1 LDGAVCPRN
10 VDNVKHFDYILARDA
25 LPGEAGCRR
34 LIEEDDTT
42 MAKLTRT
49 FAVLAS
55 AAVLAAACTG
65 AGASNPPASAPG
77 SVAPS
82 VAPGSAAAP
91 SASAATGALP
101 APEKTEIK
109 MGLSVTETSQF
120 AAELAKRAGI
130 YEKNG
135 LTVETTVFEG
145 DGKVMQALQAGQ
157 LDVGFG
163 GTSAYVTSQ
172 TTDVPVVGLAV
183 NAVILTD
190 ELVSTA
196 DVKTADDLRGK
207 CVAVS
212 TYGGTSH
219 GAVILSLDALGLT
232 PEDVVI
238 TEVGGQSAR
247 IAALQGGACAA
258 APVDAANHAEM
269 EELGFNFLVNL
280 KEEQLPWGRS
290 GMGVTEEW
298 LAANPN
304 TATVVAASVLEAQ
317 NMMWTDPDTAA
328 EHYAAFTQNT
338 LEDAKALILEFQEI
352 GNRPMTWTDEAFEN
366 PKQVLAAV
374 NPAMADVDV
383 TQAFD
388 RSVLQGLMDSG
399 FYEAND
405 IPTE

>member
-1 LDGAVCPRN
+1 
-10 VDNVKHFDYILARDA
+10 
-25 LPGEAGCRR
+25 
-34 LIEEDDTT
+34 
-42 MAKLTRT
+42 MAKHSRTLTLLVSAAL
-49 FAVLAS
+49 FAAACSDSGATTAPAS
-55 AAVLAAACTG
+55 AAPVESTAPVE
-65 AGASNPPASAPG
+65 SSAP
-77 SVAPS
+77 A
-82 VAPGSAAAP
+82 
-91 SASAATGALP
+91 GALP
-101 APEKTEIK
+101 TPEKTDLK

-120 AAELAKRAGI
+120 AAQLALMAGI

-135 LTVETTVFEG
+135 LNVEATVFEG

-163 GTSAYVTSQ
+163 GTSSFITSQ
-172 TTDVPVVGLAV
+172 TTDVPVIGLAV

-196 DVKTADDLRGK
+196 DVTNAEELRGK

-232 PEDVVI
+232 PDDVVI

-258 APVDAANHAEM
+258 APVDAAKHQEM
-269 EELGFNFLVNL
+269 VDLGFNFLVNL
-280 KEEQLPWGRS
+280 KEAALPWGRS
-290 GMGVTEEW
+290 GLGVTEEW
-298 LAANPN
+298 FAANPN

-317 NMMWTDPDTAA
+317 NMMWTDPDKAA
-328 EHYAAFTQNT
+328 EYYAEFTQDTVEN
-338 LEDAKALILEFQEI
+338 AKALILEFQEI

-366 PKQVLAAV
+366 PKTVLATV
-374 NPAMADVDV
+374 NPAMSDVPV
-383 TQAFD
+383 TDAFD
-388 RSVLQGLMDSG
+388 RSVLQGLIDSG
-399 FYEAND
+399 FYEANG

>member
-1 LDGAVCPRN
+1 
-10 VDNVKHFDYILARDA
+10 
-25 LPGEAGCRR
+25 
-34 LIEEDDTT
+34 
-42 MAKLTRT
+42 MAKHSRT
-49 FAVLAS
+49 LALLAS
-55 AAVLAAACTG
+55 AALLAAACTG
-65 AGASNPPASAPG
+65 AGATTAPATDAP
-77 SVAPS
+77 APTDG
-82 VAPGSAAAP
+82 APQE
-91 SASAATGALP
+91 SASPGALP
-101 APEKTEIK
+101 TPEKTDIK
-109 MGLSVTETSQF
+109 IGLSVTETSQF
-120 AAELAKRAGI
+120 AAKLAEMAGI
-130 YEKNG
+130 YEKHG
-135 LTVETTVFEG
+135 LNVQTTVFEG

-172 TTDVPVVGLAV
+172 TTDVPVVALAV

-232 PEDVVI
+232 PDDVVI

-258 APVDAANHAEM
+258 APVDAARHDEM
-269 EELGFNFLVNL
+269 AELGFNFLVNL

-290 GMGVTEEW
+290 GMGVTKEW

-304 TATVVAASVLEAQ
+304 TATVVAAAVLEAQ
-317 NMMWTDPDTAA
+317 NMMWTDADKAA
-328 EHYAAFTQNT
+328 EYYAEFTQSS
-338 LEDAKALILEFQEI
+338 LEDAKALIEEFQTI
-352 GNRPMTWTDEAFEN
+352 GNRPMTWTDDAFEN

-374 NPAMADVDV
+374 NPAMADVPV
-383 TQAFD
+383 TDAFD
-388 RSVLQGLMDSG
+388 RSVLEGLIASG
-399 FYEAND
+399 FYEANG

>member
-1 LDGAVCPRN
+1 
-10 VDNVKHFDYILARDA
+10 
-25 LPGEAGCRR
+25 
-34 LIEEDDTT
+34 
-42 MAKLTRT
+42 MAKLPRT
-49 FAVLAS
+49 LALLAS
-55 AAVLAAACTG
+55 AAVLAAACTSGGG
-65 AGASNPPASAPG
+65 ATTAPEPSTGAPG
-77 SVAPS
+77 SD
-82 VAPGSAAAP
+82 AP
-91 SASAATGALP
+91 SASAAAPGTLP
-101 APEKTEIK
+101 TPEKADIK

-120 AAELAKRAGI
+120 AAQLALMAGI

-135 LTVETTVFEG
+135 LNVETTVFEG

-163 GTSAYVTSQ
+163 GTSAYITSQ
-172 TTDVPVVGLAV
+172 TTDVPVVGVAV

-219 GAVILSLDALGLT
+219 GAVILSLEALGLT

-258 APVDAANHAEM
+258 APVDAARHEEM
-269 EELGFNFLVNL
+269 AGLGFNFLVNL
-280 KEEQLPWGRS
+280 KEAQLPWGRS

-304 TATVVAASVLEAQ
+304 TATVVAASVLEGQ
-317 NMMWTDPDTAA
+317 NMMWEDPDKAA
-328 EHYAAFTQNT
+328 EYYAEFTQSS
-338 LEDAKALILEFQEI
+338 LEDAKALITEFQEI
-352 GNRPMTWTDEAFEN
+352 GNRPMTWEDAAYEN
-366 PKQVLAAV
+366 PKKVLATV
-374 NPAMADVDV
+374 NPAMNDVAV
-383 TQAFD
+383 TDAFD
-388 RSVLQGLMDSG
+388 RSVLQGLIDSG
-399 FYEAND
+399 WYEANG

>member
-1 LDGAVCPRN
+1 MAKRTR
-10 VDNVKHFDYILARDA
+10 ILA
-25 LPGEAGCRR
+25 L
-34 LIEEDDTT
+34 
-42 MAKLTRT
+42 
-49 FAVLAS
+49 LAS
-55 AAVLAAACTG
+55 AAVLAAACSGGG
-65 AGASNPPASAPG
+65 ATTAPDPSTPG
-77 SVAPS
+77 ESTAPVES
-82 VAPGSAAAP
+82 MAP
-91 SASAATGALP
+91 GALP
-101 APEKTEIK
+101 TPEKTDIK
-109 MGLSVTETSQF
+109 IGMSVTETSQF
-120 AAELAKRAGI
+120 AAQLAYMAGI

-135 LTVETTVFEG
+135 LTVQITVFEG

-163 GTSAYVTSQ
+163 GTSAFITSQ
-172 TTDVPVVGLAV
+172 LTDVPVVALAV

-196 DVKTADDLRGK
+196 DVTDAAGLKGK

-219 GAVILSLDALGLT
+219 GAVILSLKALELT

-258 APVDAANHAEM
+258 APVDAARHEEM
-269 EELGFNFLVNL
+269 AGLGFNFLVNL
-280 KEEQLPWGRS
+280 KEAKLPWGRS

-317 NMMWTDPDTAA
+317 NMMWTDADKAA
-328 EHYAAFTQNT
+328 EYYAEFIQGEVA
-338 LEDAKALILEFQEI
+338 DAKALILEFQGI
-352 GNRPMTWTDEAFEN
+352 GNRPMTWSDDAFEN
-366 PKQVLAAV
+366 PKQVLASV
-374 NPAMADVDV
+374 NPDMLEVPV
-383 TQAFD
+383 TEAFD
-388 RSVLQGLMDSG
+388 RSVLEGLIASG
-399 FYEAND
+399 FYEANG

>member
-1 LDGAVCPRN
+1 
-10 VDNVKHFDYILARDA
+10 
-25 LPGEAGCRR
+25 
-34 LIEEDDTT
+34 
-42 MAKLTRT
+42 MAKLPRT
-49 FAVLAS
+49 LALLAS
-55 AAVLAAACTG
+55 AAVLAAACTSGGG
-65 AGASNPPASAPG
+65 ATTAPEPSTGAPASD
-77 SVAPS
+77 
-82 VAPGSAAAP
+82 AP
-91 SASAATGALP
+91 SASAAAPGTLP
-101 APEKTEIK
+101 TPEKTDIK

-120 AAELAKRAGI
+120 AAQLALMAGI

-135 LTVETTVFEG
+135 LNVETTVFEG

-163 GTSAYVTSQ
+163 GTSAYITSQ
-172 TTDVPVVGLAV
+172 TTDVPVVGVAV

-219 GAVILSLDALGLT
+219 GAVILSLEALGLT

-258 APVDAANHAEM
+258 APVDAARHEEM
-269 EELGFNFLVNL
+269 AGLGFNFLVNL
-280 KEEQLPWGRS
+280 KEAQLPWGRS

-304 TATVVAASVLEAQ
+304 TATVVAASVLEGQ
-317 NMMWTDPDTAA
+317 NMMWEDPDKAA
-328 EHYAAFTQNT
+328 EYYAEFTQSS
-338 LEDAKALILEFQEI
+338 LEDAKALVTEFQEI
-352 GNRPMTWTDEAFEN
+352 GNRPMTWEDAAYEN
-366 PKQVLAAV
+366 PKKVLATV
-374 NPAMADVDV
+374 NPAMNDVPV
-383 TQAFD
+383 TEAFD

-399 FYEAND
+399 WYEANG